1 MWTFSNLLW
10 GLSNCPVG
18 GKSLYYIYTYI
29 FLYYIIISMFVSH
42 TNMDS
47 LLDLMNTSLPLRPC
61 PNCLNQFCRSE
72 GHQFFWEN
80 MLQWGILNSGWGC
93 ALVCS
98 QNSNWA
104 KNYKLSFCAQFLPSI
119 IDKASLSS
127 LRIRMYGIRKFCKM
141 SELSYISDISR
152 HFYSENI
159 EEVYRFH
166 LNWLKYQPKGQKC
179 WVKL

>member
-1 MWTFSNLLW
+1 MTN
-10 GLSNCPVG
+10 GC
-18 GKSLYYIYTYI
+18 KSLSCYSQLKTQGKTWSEHSRIFSEVWVIAQWVAKVYIILYLYI
-29 FLYYIIISMFVSH
+29 IILHHYIIISIFVSH

-127 LRIRMYGIRKFCKM
+127 LRIRIVWNTKILQDVRIVIYFRYF
-141 SELSYISDISR
+141 
-152 HFYSENI
+152 
-159 EEVYRFH
+159 
-166 LNWLKYQPKGQKC
+166 
-179 WVKL
+179 